1 MNHMKTLTVQQPWAW
16 AIIHGPKR
24 IENRS
29 RATRHRG
36 PLLIHAGKSRA
47 RLGSLG
53 AVEPPPGNL
62 AFGALIGI
70 VDLVDCVPVA
80 DVADQPFAEGPW
92 CWILANPRPV
102 IPVFLRGQLGL
113 FDTPVVILQMENP
126 EATAANRLGVRL
138 AR

>member
-102 IPVFLRGQLGL
+102 IPAPLRGQLGL